1 MLVAQGFCDMEKNV
15 YDGVGDGFDSRLGH
29 KETPVKSG
37 VSIKDLKSRA
47 KSRAALETA
56 KPYKP
61 AKLYHGNHAEWYI
74 EYYYLKPDG
83 SGWKR
88 IKERFDIGR
97 IRTRY
102 GDDAAIIYGQE
113 CCRLLNNELAA
124 GMNPFERRIKKTAA
138 TAYQTLHR
146 LVQKMAATASVHAA
160 NAYREHLN
168 RLARFMPVIQQP
180 GFSISDFSRT
190 HADQYI
196 SAMDAAQLAP
206 KTINGSIMHL
216 QLFWKELQKNSLVT
230 TNVWAQVDRL
240 KKKVASTRY
249 EPFTADE
256 LQQIF
261 AHLEKSKQQ
270 HLLNFLHFIY
280 YAWARP
286 AELRKLRVGD
296 IRLADGLIR
305 FSADDTKNKKG
316 AFVQIVPKLAAT
328 IEKMQLEKYP
338 AEYYVFGKGKMAPG
352 KQPLNKYSLV
362 ERWQQHVAGKLG
374 TTKTMYAL
382 KHTGNIMYLLSSK
395 NDVNIK
401 WMQMQNRHSSPA
413 MTEKY
418 IRALGAYFIDTDQVN
433 F

>member
-1 MLVAQGFCDMEKNV
+1 MKKKS
-15 YDGVGDGFDSRLGH
+15 YDGLGDGFDSRLGH
-29 KETPVKSG
+29 KETPEKSG
-37 VSIKDLKSRA
+37 VSLSRIKSMA
-47 KSRAALETA
+47 KSTALFSST

-61 AKLYHGNHAEWYI
+61 ARLYAGNHKEWYV
-74 EYYYLKPDG
+74 EFHYLKPDG
-83 SGWKR
+83 SGFKR
-88 IKERFDIGR
+88 FKHTFDIGR
-97 IRTRY
+97 IRSRY
-102 GDDAAIIYGQE
+102 GDDAAIVYGQE
-113 CCRLLNNELAA
+113 CVRILNNELAA
-124 GMNPFERRIKKTAA
+124 GLNPFTAKIA
-138 TAYQTLHR
+138 TENTNAFHVLNA
-146 LVQKMAATASVHAA
+146 LVTKMCAGATQHAA
-160 NAYREHLN
+160 NAYKENLN
-168 RLARFMPVIQQP
+168 RLARFMPVINQP
-180 GFSISDFSRT
+180 GFLISDFSRNY
-190 HADQYI
+190 ANKYV
-196 SAMDAAQLAP
+196 AALDAAQLAP

-216 QLFWKELQKNSLVT
+216 QLFWKELQKTGQVQH
-230 TNVWAQVDRL
+230 NVWNDVDRL

-256 LQQIF
+256 LLTIF
-261 AHLEKSKQQ
+261 GHLEKIKQ
-270 HLLNFLHFIY
+270 HNLLHFMHFIY

-316 AFVQIVPKLAAT
+316 AFVQIVPRLAAT

-338 AEYYVFGKGKMAPG
+338 ADFYVFGKGSMAPG

-382 KHTGNIMYLLSSK
+382 KHTGNIMYLLNAK
-395 NDVNIK
+395 ETVNIK

-418 IRALGAYFIDTDQVN
+418 IRALGAYFIDTTAVD